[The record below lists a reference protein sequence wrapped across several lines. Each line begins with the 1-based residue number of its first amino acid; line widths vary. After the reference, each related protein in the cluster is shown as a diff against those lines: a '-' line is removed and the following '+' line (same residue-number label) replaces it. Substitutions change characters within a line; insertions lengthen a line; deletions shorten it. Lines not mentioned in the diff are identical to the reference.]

1 MSSSHLPFALRSAR
15 PPFVVSLS
23 NHERFRRGGVSYTL
37 PARSMAAR
45 GHLLFG
51 IAQKVGKK
59 ASPRSPLLPP
69 VLATAGRRRNRP
81 NVALRATSGL
91 MLRRLDRPLLRSS
104 ARAKGAVEL
113 KFDRFA
119 MGAHTTRT
127 RFASPGYS
135 KESVASMQ
143 RSGIEDWWQDGETP
157 TSGINS
163 VPHRSPGASTRVR
176 AFHREAIKLQF
187 DGVPMDLPRGA
198 ERRAVVDP
206 HHEPTGCASA
216 QLSGDLC
223 GSRALRAPEESGE
236 SLGSPS
242 FGHFSWRSKKSD
254 WPARPRSALVAY
266 EPLHSIRPF
275 DKLRANGGVATA
287 RAGGTHAC

>member
-1 MSSSHLPFALRSAR
+1 MNLRLLAGASKPGLGPAAELLLALPK
-15 PPFVVSLS
+15 S
-23 NHERFRRGGVSYTL
+23 N
-37 PARSMAAR
+37 
-45 GHLLFG
+45 
-51 IAQKVGKK
+51 QK
-59 ASPRSPLLPP
+59 ASPWSPLIPP

-81 NVALRATSGL
+81 NVALRATGGL

-104 ARAKGAVEL
+104 ARAKGAVNL
-113 KFDRFA
+113 KFDRSA
-119 MGAHTTRT
+119 MEAHTTRT

-135 KESVASMQ
+135 NYSNESVASMQ

-176 AFHREAIKLQF
+176 ASYREAIKHRL
-187 DGVPMDLPRGA
+187 DGVPMDSPRGA

-216 QLSGDLC
+216 QHSGDLC
-223 GSRALRAPEESGE
+223 GSRALRAPEETGE

-242 FGHFSWRSKKSD
+242 FGYFSWRSKKSD
-254 WPARPRSALVAY
+254 WP
-266 EPLHSIRPF
+266 
-275 DKLRANGGVATA
+275 RAATE
-287 RAGGTHAC
+287 RAGGKDRPSLHRPPLPSPQPARKQEPAPGNVRAQNRSQ